1 MNLYPAID
9 LMDGKAVRLRQGK
22 RDQVTVFGDP
32 VDMAKQWRD
41 LGAQWL
47 HVVDLDAAFDG
58 STKALSL
65 LEKLAAAFNGPVELG
80 GGLRSVEDIRIRME
94 AGIRV
99 CILGSVACEQP
110 EIVEEACKLWP
121 KRIVVGIDAKNGMA
135 AVHGW
140 VETTGKR
147 AVDLALEM
155 KQFGVERII
164 YTDVAKDGMMQ
175 GPNLK
180 EVRTMIQE
188 TGMQITGSG
197 GVSCLEDILHLQ
209 EAGCEGVILGRAL
222 YEGTVDLPLALEKT
236 GGIKR

>member
-1 MNLYPAID
+1 MENSKQAE
-9 LMDGKAVRLRQGK
+9 AV
-22 RDQVTVFGDP
+22 T
-32 VDMAKQWRD
+32 
-41 LGAQWL
+41 
-47 HVVDLDAAFDG
+47 
-58 STKALSL
+58 
-65 LEKLAAAFNGPVELG
+65 E
-80 GGLRSVEDIRIRME
+80 RI
-94 AGIRV
+94 A
-99 CILGSVACEQP
+99 
-110 EIVEEACKLWP
+110 
-121 KRIVVGIDAKNGMA
+121 
-135 AVHGW
+135 
-140 VETTGKR
+140 ETTGIVQEKAKPDGLTIEGLLDRMDAIRKEMVYMSRAANLVKR
-147 AVDLALEM
+147 YGVTVVSPGYRLAWMKPYPAALEDCFAVLKYM
-155 KQFGVERII
+155 NERRAQLGVERII